1 VHDARLTDAI
11 NATEHLVMST
21 LEILLKSSPSQGA
34 GIPFAPFSWH
44 ISAHMASG
52 KNSETQNFFRGAPC
66 CDDIATPMSH
76 NNRLCGNLDYAA

>member
-1 VHDARLTDAI
+1 
-11 NATEHLVMST
+11 
-21 LEILLKSSPSQGA
+21 
-34 GIPFAPFSWH
+34 
-44 ISAHMASG
+44 MASG